1 MHQPGYIVEADMKF
15 TKGLINLFIASSSTN
30 PFADGGAYSVQL
42 DGDVVRLFRFGVDGD
57 IASTATGIAMNDG
70 NYHHVKVIKSANKIA
85 VLIDGTEVCS
95 KELDASTL
103 ASYFTKNAYVGLG
116 LWDGDLSVKNFIV
129 TQDADY
135 SKVDAA
141 IASQPNNLSDYVQD
155 SVDALKDAIASVVK
169 DKDITEQ
176 DVVDAYAQAILD
188 AIKALQ
194 YKPADYT
201 KVDEA
206 KAKVPSD
213 LSSYTEESVK
223 ALEDALNAV
232 EADKNITEQTSVDAY
247 AEAIEKHL
255 TH

>member
-1 MHQPGYIVEADMKF
+1 M
-15 TKGLINLFIASSSTN
+15 
-30 PFADGGAYSVQL
+30 
-42 DGDVVRLFRFGVDGD
+42 
-57 IASTATGIAMNDG
+57 
-70 NYHHVKVIKSANKIA
+70 
-85 VLIDGTEVCS
+85 
-95 KELDASTL
+95 
-103 ASYFTKNAYVGLG
+103 
-116 LWDGDLSVKNFIV
+116 KNFIV

-247 AEAIEKHL
+247 AEAIEKALNSLTYKPADYTKVDEAKAKVPSDLSIYTDETVKALKMHL
-255 TH
+255 H